1 MGLYFNVLMEKMMKK
16 VCFIFAIFAAIF
28 FMVACGSDDI
38 KNALNDEENNTS
50 DTVEDPDNSTNNG
63 DENDPNNQ
71 NDPND
76 PNNQND
82 PNDPNNQNDPNDPN
96 NQNDPNDPNNQND
109 PNDPN
114 NQNDP
119 NDPNNQNDPND
130 PNNQNDPNDPNNQN
144 DPNDPNDPNNPDNPD
159 NPNVDPTVDPVV
171 DPCNP
176 NKCLEDDHS
185 DGVCTAAEAGSE
197 ELFTCGCVS
206 DILGNYTWYD
216 GKCRQVVTKH
226 QCQQLA
232 EFVQATFG
240 VPDWVTNVVEFVCH
254 CFTDE
259 CVIIWEP

>member
-1 MGLYFNVLMEKMMKK
+1 MKK
-16 VCFIFAIFAAIF
+16 VSFIFAIFAAMFLVIS
-28 FMVACGSDDI
+28 CGSKDLLDAA
-38 KNALNDEENNTS
+38 NTDANDQT
-50 DTVEDPDNSTNNG
+50 DTVDTDAT
-63 DENDPNNQ
+63 DQTDTAT
-71 NDPND
+71 
-76 PNNQND
+76 D

-144 DPNDPNDPNNPDNPD
+144 DPNDPNDTDANDTDVNDTDSND
-159 NPNVDPTVDPVV
+159 TDSNDTDVNDTDTNASDTTN
-171 DPCNP
+171 DPCTDPNP
-176 NKCLEDDHS
+176 CETIDHS
-185 DGVCTAAEAGSE
+185 DGVCTATEAESE
-197 ELFTCGCVS
+197 ELFTCGCES
-206 DILGNYTWYD
+206 DILGNYMWYD

-226 QCQQLA
+226 QCQVLA
-232 EFVQATFG
+232 EFVQENFG
-240 VPDWVTNVVEFVCH
+240 VPEWVTDVVEFVCH

>member
-16 VCFIFAIFAAIF
+16 VCFIFAIFAAMF
-28 FMVACGSDDI
+28 LMLSCGSSKDLLDS
-38 KNALNDEENNTS
+38 ADTEANDQT
-50 DTVEDPDNSTNNG
+50 DTVDTT
-63 DENDPNNQ
+63 
-71 NDPND
+71 DPND

-109 PNDPN
+109 PNDTDANDTDANDTDSNDTDTPDTDIPDTDN
-114 NQNDP
+114 GSTDPCTDP
-119 NDPNNQNDPND
+119 N
-130 PNNQNDPNDPNNQN
+130 
-144 DPNDPNDPNNPDNPD
+144 
-159 NPNVDPTVDPVV
+159 
-171 DPCNP
+171 PC
-176 NKCLEDDHS
+176 ETIEHS
-185 DGVCTAAEAGSE
+185 DGVCTVETESAD
-197 ELFTCGCVS
+197 ELFSCGCES
-206 DILGNYTWYD
+206 DILGNYMWYD

>member
-1 MGLYFNVLMEKMMKK
+1 MKK
-16 VCFIFAIFAAIF
+16 VFFMLAVFAAVF
-28 FMVACGSDDI
+28 FMAACGSDDI
-38 KNALNDEENNTS
+38 KNALNDEENTS
-50 DTVEDPDNSTNNG
+50 DTVEDPNNSTDNNG
-63 DENDPNNQ
+63 NENDPNNQ

-144 DPNDPNDPNNPDNPD
+144 DPNDPNNQN
-159 NPNVDPTVDPVV
+159 DPTTDPTADPAVV

-176 NKCLEDDHS
+176 NQCLSIEHS
-185 DGVCTAAEAGSE
+185 DGVCTATEAGSE
-197 ELFTCGCVS
+197 ELFTCGCVN
-206 DILGNYTWYD
+206 DILGNYMWYD
-216 GKCRQVVTKH
+216 GKCRQVVSKH
-226 QCQQLA
+226 QCQLLA
-232 EFVQATFG
+232 EFVQANFT
-240 VPDWVTNVVEFVCH
+240 VPDWVTDVVEFVCY
-254 CFTDE
+254 CFTDQ